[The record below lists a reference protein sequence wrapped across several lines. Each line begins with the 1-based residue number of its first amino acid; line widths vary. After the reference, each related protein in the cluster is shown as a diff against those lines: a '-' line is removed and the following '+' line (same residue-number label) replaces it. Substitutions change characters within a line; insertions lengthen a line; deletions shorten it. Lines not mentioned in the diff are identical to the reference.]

1 MCWLIVKRHTI
12 RKSHSTLS
20 SPESRWS
27 PFNQWQ
33 LSEHWP
39 TWLATDGPQH
49 KTVTEHCL
57 RLSAN
62 EIKNVLHCSAAS
74 HKSVYG
80 ATLVMRGLTRR
91 NSYVSAAPTT
101 KSRLVLCARR
111 RQRQAPQTSLNAT
124 VFVRSIL
131 CSQKCV
137 KSIPKEGGIK
147 PIIRIV
153 L

>member
-80 ATLVMRGLTRR
+80 ATLVMRGLTCR

-101 KSRLVLCARR
+101 KSRLVREE
-111 RQRQAPQTSLNAT
+111 APTRVATNKFECNSL
-124 VFVRSIL
+124 VRSIL